1 MSESRFS
8 FMVSKLLIATRNAG
22 KIREFSR
29 MLSELSTDI
38 VYEIVGLDDL
48 GIDIEV
54 EETGSTF
61 EENAILKARQYA
73 DASGEVTLADDSGLV
88 VDALNGAPG
97 VLSARYGGDG
107 INDQGRVDLLL
118 ENMID
123 VPGWQRSARFVAVI
137 ALVGPGLPGGLITS
151 EGVIEGAITHE
162 PIGHDGFGYD
172 PVFWI
177 PRCTKTTAQMSAAE
191 KDAISHRGI
200 ALRRMSGTFKVL
212 FSS

>member
-1 MSESRFS
+1 
-8 FMVSKLLIATRNAG
+8 MVKKLLIATRNSG

-29 MLSELSTDI
+29 MLSKLSTDL
-38 VYEIVGLDDL
+38 VFDVVGLDDL
-48 GIDIEV
+48 RIDIEV

-61 EENAILKARQYA
+61 EENAVLKARQYA

-107 INDQGRVDLLL
+107 LDDEERVNLLL
-118 ENMID
+118 ENMHE
-123 VPGWQRSARFVAVI
+123 VPGWQRTARFVAVI
-137 ALVGPGLPGGLITS
+137 ALVGPGVPGGLVTS
-151 EGVIEGAITHE
+151 EGVVEGAIMHE

-200 ALRRMSGTFKVL
+200 ALRRMSSTFKVL

>member
-1 MSESRFS
+1 
-8 FMVSKLLIATRNAG
+8 MVKKLLIATRNSG

-29 MLSELSTDI
+29 MLSKLSTDL
-38 VYEIVGLDDL
+38 VFDVVGLDDL
-48 GIDIEV
+48 RIDIEV

-61 EENAILKARQYA
+61 EENAVLKARQYA

-107 INDQGRVDLLL
+107 LDDEERVNLLL
-118 ENMID
+118 ENMHE
-123 VPGWQRSARFVAVI
+123 VPGWQRTARFVAVI
-137 ALVGPGLPGGLITS
+137 ALVGPGVPGGLVTS
-151 EGVIEGAITHE
+151 EGVVEGAIMHE

-177 PRCTKTTAQMSAAE
+177 PRCTKTTAQMSASE

-200 ALRRMSGTFKVL
+200 ALQRMSSIFKVL

>member
-1 MSESRFS
+1 
-8 FMVSKLLIATRNAG
+8 MVKKLLIATRNSG

-29 MLSELSTDI
+29 MLSKLSTDL
-38 VYEIVGLDDL
+38 VFDVVGLDDL
-48 GIDIEV
+48 RIDIEV

-61 EENAILKARQYA
+61 EENAVLKARQYA

-107 INDQGRVDLLL
+107 LDDEERVNLLL
-118 ENMID
+118 KNMYE
-123 VPGWQRSARFVAVI
+123 VPGWQRTARFVAVI
-137 ALVGPGLPGGLITS
+137 ALVGPGVPGGLVTS
-151 EGVIEGAITHE
+151 EGVVEGAIMHE

-177 PRCTKTTAQMSAAE
+177 PRCTKTTAQMSASE

-200 ALRRMSGTFKVL
+200 ALRRMSNTFKVL

>member
-1 MSESRFS
+1 
-8 FMVSKLLIATRNAG
+8 MVKKLLIATRNSG

-29 MLSELSTDI
+29 MLSKLSTDL
-38 VYEIVGLDDL
+38 VFDVVGLDDL
-48 GIDIEV
+48 RIDIEV

-61 EENAILKARQYA
+61 EENAVLKARQYA

-107 INDQGRVDLLL
+107 LDDDERVNLLL
-118 ENMID
+118 ENMHE
-123 VPGWQRSARFVAVI
+123 VPGWQRTARFVAVI
-137 ALVGPGLPGGLITS
+137 ALVGPGVPGGLVTS
-151 EGVIEGAITHE
+151 EGVVEGAIMHE

-191 KDAISHRGI
+191 KDSISHRGI
-200 ALRRMSGTFKVL
+200 AFRRMSSTFKVL

>member
-1 MSESRFS
+1 MGN
-8 FMVSKLLIATRNAG
+8 KLLIATRNSG

-38 VYEIVGLDDL
+38 VFEIVGLDDL

-61 EENAILKARQYA
+61 EENAVLKARQYA
-73 DASGEVTLADDSGLV
+73 EASGEVALADDSGLV
-88 VDALNGAPG
+88 VDALSGAPG

-107 INDQGRVDLLL
+107 LDDQGRVNLLL
-118 ENMID
+118 ENMLD
-123 VPGWQRSARFVAVI
+123 VPGWQRCARFVAVI
-137 ALVGPGLPGGLITS
+137 ALAGPGVPDGLVTS
-151 EGVIEGAITHE
+151 EGAIEGAITHE

-177 PRCTKTTAQMSAAE
+177 PHRAKTTAQMSAAE
-191 KDAISHRGI
+191 KDAISHRGR

>member
-1 MSESRFS
+1 
-8 FMVSKLLIATRNAG
+8 MVNKLLIATRNSG

-38 VYEIVGLDDL
+38 VFEIVGLDDL

-61 EENAILKARQYA
+61 EENAVLKARQYA
-73 DASGEVTLADDSGLV
+73 EASGEVTLADDSGLV
-88 VDALNGAPG
+88 VDALRGAPG

-107 INDQGRVDLLL
+107 LDDEERVNLLL
-118 ENMID
+118 ENMHE
-123 VPGWQRSARFVAVI
+123 VPGWQRTARFVAVI
-137 ALVGPGLPGGLITS
+137 ALVGPGVPGGLVTS
-151 EGVIEGAITHE
+151 EGVVEGAIMHE

-177 PRCTKTTAQMSAAE
+177 PRCTKTTAQMSASE

-200 ALRRMSGTFKVL
+200 ALRRMSNTFKVL

>member
-1 MSESRFS
+1 
-8 FMVSKLLIATRNAG
+8 MVKKLLIATRNSG

-29 MLSELSTDI
+29 MLSKLSTDL
-38 VYEIVGLDDL
+38 VFDVVGLDDL
-48 GIDIEV
+48 RIDIEV

-61 EENAILKARQYA
+61 EENAVLKARQYA

-107 INDQGRVDLLL
+107 LDDEERVNLLL
-118 ENMID
+118 ENMHE
-123 VPGWQRSARFVAVI
+123 VPGWQRTARFVAVI
-137 ALVGPGLPGGLITS
+137 ALVGPGVPGGLVTN
-151 EGVIEGAITHE
+151 EGVVEGAIMHE

-177 PRCTKTTAQMSAAE
+177 PRCTKTTAQMSASE

-200 ALRRMSGTFKVL
+200 ALRRMSNTFKVL

>member
-1 MSESRFS
+1 
-8 FMVSKLLIATRNAG
+8 MVKKLLIATRNSG

-29 MLSELSTDI
+29 MLSKLSTDL
-38 VYEIVGLDDL
+38 VFDVVGLDDL
-48 GIDIEV
+48 RIDIEV

-61 EENAILKARQYA
+61 EENAVLKARQYA

-107 INDQGRVDLLL
+107 LDDEGRVNLLL

-137 ALVGPGLPGGLITS
+137 ALAGPGVPDGLVTS

-162 PIGHDGFGYD
+162 PIGHGGFGYD

-200 ALRRMSGTFKVL
+200 ALRRMSNTFKVL

>member
-1 MSESRFS
+1 
-8 FMVSKLLIATRNAG
+8 MVSKLLIATRNAG

-29 MLSELSTDI
+29 MLSQLSADI
-38 VYEIVGLDDL
+38 VFEVVGLDDL

-61 EENAILKARQYA
+61 EENAVLKARQYA

-88 VDALNGAPG
+88 VDALSGAPG

-107 INDQGRVDLLL
+107 LDDEGRVNLLL

-137 ALVGPGLPGGLITS
+137 ALAGPGVPDGLVTS

-162 PIGHDGFGYD
+162 PIGDGGFGYD

-200 ALRRMSGTFKVL
+200 ALRRMSSTFKVL